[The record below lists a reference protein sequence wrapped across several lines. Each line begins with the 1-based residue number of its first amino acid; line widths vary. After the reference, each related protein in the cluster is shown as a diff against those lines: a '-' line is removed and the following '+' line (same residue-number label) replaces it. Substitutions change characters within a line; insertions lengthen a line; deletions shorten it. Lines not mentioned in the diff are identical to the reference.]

1 MNESIELRC
10 GAMRCVVL
18 PGNGGSLAG
27 WWHGERALLRETPA
41 REWAHGDPTSLAGFP
56 LVPFSNR
63 VAGGSFKWAG
73 KTIRLRLNRAGEPH
87 ALHGIGWQRA
97 WDLTR
102 QTSDSLVMELVHRGD
117 PDWPWPFTA
126 RQEIVLS
133 ARGLTITLAA
143 RNMADE
149 AVPLAIGYHPYFE
162 RRAARLALEAERV
175 WHADADNLPLRA
187 EVPGG
192 AFDLSDGP
200 DVEGREID
208 NCYEGVE
215 WPVRIG
221 WHGCA
226 EELAI
231 DGSEGL
237 PCAVVYSNSAAGALC
252 VEPVAHLSN
261 VLNMPSASSP
271 MPVAAP
277 GQEISCR
284 IAMTLANPSFFSEP
298 V

>member
-1 MNESIELRC
+1 MNESIELRY

-73 KTIRLRLNRAGEPH
+73 KTIHLRLNRAGEPH

-102 QTSDSLVMELVHRGD
+102 QASDSLVMELVYHGD

-126 RQEIVLS
+126 RQEIALS
-133 ARGLTITLAA
+133 SRGLTITLSA

-162 RRAARLALEAERV
+162 RCAARLALAAERV
-175 WHADADNLPLRA
+175 WHADADNLPLRG
-187 EVPGG
+187 EVPAD

-200 DVEGREID
+200 DVENRAID

-215 WPVRIG
+215 WPVRIS

-226 EELAI
+226 EELLI
-231 DGSEGL
+231 DGSDGL
-237 PCAVVYSNSAAGALC
+237 PCAVVYSNGAADALC

-261 VLNMPSASSP
+261 ALNIPSAASP

-284 IAMTLANPSFFSEP
+284 ITMTLANPSFFSEA

>member
-1 MNESIELRC
+1 MNESIELRA

-27 WWHGERALLRETPA
+27 WWHGERALLRETPVQ
-41 REWAHGDPTSLAGFP
+41 EWANGDPTSLAGFP

-63 VAGGSFKWAG
+63 LAGGSFKWAG
-73 KTIRLRLNRAGEPH
+73 KTICLRLNRAGEPH

-102 QTSDSLVMELVHRGD
+102 QASDSLVMELVHGGD
-117 PDWPWPFTA
+117 PDWPWPFNA
-126 RQEIVLS
+126 RQEIALS
-133 ARGLTITLAA
+133 ARGLTITLTA
-143 RNMADE
+143 RNTADE

-162 RRAARLALEAERV
+162 RRAARLALTAQRF

-187 EVPGG
+187 EVPAG
-192 AFDLSDGP
+192 AFDLSDGR
-200 DVEGREID
+200 DVENRAID
-208 NCYEGVE
+208 NCYEAVE

-226 EELAI
+226 EELSI
-231 DGSEGL
+231 HGSEGL
-237 PCAVVYSNSAAGALC
+237 PCAVVYSNGAAGALC

-261 VLNMPSASSP
+261 ALNMPSASSP

-284 IAMTLANPSFFSEP
+284 IAMQLIDAT
-298 V
+298 